1 MRLAVQEHYSK
12 RQLERQMDSD
22 YYKRYMLSNIK
33 LLRVVC

>member
-1 MRLAVQEHYSK
+1 MRLTVQECYSK

-33 LLRVVC
+33 LLRAAC